1 MSRTNVT
8 SVGSTFNTMV
18 RKRYRLSSLTGIY
31 VLKNLYLLFYRDFV
45 NERSTKLTESY
56 QNIAV
61 YVTERPDRHPRIIA
75 NYCKFMHP
83 NFLLRQ
89 TTKVYHPEVNLGQQ
103 FGHAFQVFL
112 NLFF

>member
-1 MSRTNVT
+1 
-8 SVGSTFNTMV
+8 MV

-56 QNIAV
+56 PNIAV

-83 NFLLRQ
+83 NFLLRKTNNQ
-89 TTKVYHPEVNLGQQ
+89 GIPSRGELRPTIWSCLSSISEFIFLKNQ
-103 FGHAFQVFL
+103 FL
-112 NLFF
+112 KNE